1 MGGAECFSKSTR
13 VAGDHGKAEEARGA
27 RRGDSGLWRGEV
39 DLKARQGKARTWRET
54 WERERRLSEA
64 WRC

>member
-27 RRGDSGLWRGEV
+27 RQGGSGLWRGEV
-39 DLKARQGKARTWRET
+39 DFKTRQGKNV
-54 WERERRLSEA
+54 ERNLGKGKTVERGLA
-64 WRC
+64 L